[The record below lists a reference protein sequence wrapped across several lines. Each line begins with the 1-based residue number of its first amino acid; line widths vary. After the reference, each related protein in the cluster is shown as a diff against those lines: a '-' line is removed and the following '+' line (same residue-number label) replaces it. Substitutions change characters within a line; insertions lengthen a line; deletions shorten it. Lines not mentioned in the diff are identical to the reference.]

1 MHEVV
6 TVGTGVVL
14 AKAPG
19 GPVMAKTG
27 TAEYGAG
34 DKPKTHAWLV
44 GYQGDIAFAV
54 YVQDGQ
60 SGGTVAAPVALK
72 FLQDADAAIVADS
85 DAAPTR
91 SRRVR
96 GPILGRPSA

>member
-1 MHEVV
+1 LPAGPVVTLRGLMREVV
-6 TVGTGVVL
+6 TAGTGVVL
-14 AKAPG
+14 ANAPG

-27 TAEYGAG
+27 TAEYGPG
-34 DKPKTHAWLV
+34 TPPKTHAWLA

-72 FLQDADAAIVADS
+72 FLQNLA
-85 DAAPTR
+85 
-91 SRRVR
+91 
-96 GPILGRPSA
+96 GK